1 MNPQIKTRWITALL
15 SGKYK
20 QGKEVLRRKNNT
32 FCCLGVL
39 CDLYIKEN
47 GGEWKMRKNDEG
59 SYSIM
64 RNNTRLPR
72 IIQRW
77 AGINSTEGSY
87 YSDDDE
93 TLANDN
99 DSGGKGFK
107 TIAKIIEKYF

>member
-1 MNPQIKTRWITALL
+1 MKKEIKAKWIKALL

-20 QGKEVLRRKNNT
+20 QGREVLRRKNNT

-39 CDLYIKEN
+39 CDLYIKEI
-47 GGEWKMRKNDEG
+47 GGEWKMGKDGISYCIMQNDTG
-59 SYSIM
+59 
-64 RNNTRLPR
+64 LPSK
-72 IIQRW
+72 IQRW

-87 YSDDDE
+87 DSDNDK
-93 TLANDN
+93 TLADDN